1 MGTVEAREP
10 AVNAHV
16 QSGSR
21 ITRTDNRGGGRGLE
35 TRRAAGC
42 GDRYKTLYIGK
53 GLRTRLVQIYHYAN

>member
-21 ITRTDNRGGGRGLE
+21 ITHVPRTDNRGGGRGLE

-42 GDRYKTLYIGK
+42 GDRYKTL
-53 GLRTRLVQIYHYAN
+53 